1 MVHAIITWSLHNR
14 LIVILG
20 VLALIAAGSY
30 SAANLNVEAYPDPT
44 PPLVEVIAQN
54 PGASPEE
61 MERLVSRPL
70 EIVLNGMAGL
80 EALRSTSI
88 AGLSDIKCQFAY
100 GTDYREAR
108 QDVLNRIATVDLPD
122 GRQAAPL
129 SLEPDRRDRSLRSRG
144 ARLTRQ
150 INLKPYRTGF

>member
-14 LIVILG
+14 LIVLLG
-20 VLALIAAGSY
+20 VVALIGAGAY

-61 MERLVSRPL
+61 MERLVARPL
-70 EIVLNGMAGL
+70 EIALNGMAGL

-88 AGLSDIKCQFAY
+88 AGLSDLKCQFAY
-100 GTDYREAR
+100 GTDYREAQAGR
-108 QDVLNRIATVDLPD
+108 PEPD
-122 GRQAAPL
+122 RRGEPARGRQARPL
-129 SLEPDRRDRSLRSRG
+129 ALEPDRRDRPLRPGRARATRRTSSRRSR
-144 ARLTRQ
+144 
-150 INLKPYRTGF
+150 TGC